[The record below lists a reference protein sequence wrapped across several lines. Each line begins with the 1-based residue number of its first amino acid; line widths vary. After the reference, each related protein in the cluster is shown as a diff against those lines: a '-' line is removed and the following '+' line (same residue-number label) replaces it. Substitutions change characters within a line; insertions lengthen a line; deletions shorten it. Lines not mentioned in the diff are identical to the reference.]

1 MYFYKNMDII
11 KIQNFIDLCGI
22 VCEIKEFIGVNL
34 NVDVIFIMV
43 DNNIF

>member
-1 MYFYKNMDII
+1 MYFYKNIDII

-22 VCEIKEFIGVNL
+22 VCEFIGGNL